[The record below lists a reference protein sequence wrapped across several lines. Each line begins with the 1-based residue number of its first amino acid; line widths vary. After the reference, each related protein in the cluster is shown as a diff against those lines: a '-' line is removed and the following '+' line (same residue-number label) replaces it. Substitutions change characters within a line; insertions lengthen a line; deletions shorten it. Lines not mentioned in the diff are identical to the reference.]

1 MQRLNEVV
9 LDSNGKPLGAA
20 VILVRPTGGTSTSLI
35 YSDIAG
41 TGSKANP
48 ITADSLGRFWFY
60 AANDRYDLI
69 VTATGIGTATVV
81 DVMMEDVPRSNLNE
95 LTTDSSARD
104 NIGLGSI
111 ATYSTSSFLQ
121 TANNLSDLAA
131 ATTARANLGVLS
143 TASNLGDVASA
154 ATARA
159 NLGLAIGTDVQA
171 FDATIPKTTSTQSWT
186 KAQRGA
192 VVALTSTVSSVAVD
206 LSLANNFSL
215 TMTEQTTFAA
225 PTNVVLGQGGSV
237 VISRGT
243 AAYSAA
249 WNSFYKWPS
258 AFGTGT
264 LTTATGSVDM
274 MVYHVYSTSAAA
286 CQMINNLA

>member
-1 MQRLNEVV
+1 MTSGWRDMQKLNEVV

-20 VILVRPTGGTSTSLI
+20 VVLVRPTGGTSTSLI

-131 ATTARANLGVLS
+131 A
-143 TASNLGDVASA
+143 

-159 NLGLAIGTDVQA
+159 NLGLAIGTNVQA
-171 FDATIPKTTSTQSWT
+171 F
-186 KAQRGA
+186 
-192 VVALTSTVSSVAVD
+192 
-206 LSLANNFSL
+206 N
-215 TMTEQTTFAA
+215 
-225 PTNVVLGQGGSV
+225 
-237 VISRGT
+237 
-243 AAYSAA
+243 AAYAISTNSA
-249 WNSFYKWPS
+249 
-258 AFGTGT
+258 
-264 LTTATGSVDM
+264 
-274 MVYHVYSTSAAA
+274 
-286 CQMINNLA
+286 

>member
-1 MQRLNEVV
+1 MFKLNEVV

-20 VILVRPTGGTSTSLI
+20 VVLVRPTGGTSTSLI

-48 ITADSLGRFWFY
+48 ITADSLGRFSFY
-60 AANDRYDLI
+60 AANGRYDLL
-69 VTATGIGTATVV
+69 VTATGIGTATVT
-81 DVMMEDVPRSNLNE
+81 DVSMEDVPLSNLSE
-95 LTTDSSARD
+95 LTTDSAARD

-121 TANNLSDLAA
+121 AANNLSDLAA
-131 ATTARANLGVLS
+131 
-143 TASNLGDVASA
+143 A

-171 FDATIPKTTSTQSWT
+171 FNAAYAISTNSASWT

-192 VVALTSTVSSVAVD
+192 VVALTSTASSVAVD
-206 LSLANNFSL
+206 MSLGNNFSL

-225 PTNVVLGQGGSV
+225 PSNVVAGQGGSIV
-237 VISRGT
+237 VSRGT
-243 AAYSAA
+243 AAYAA
-249 WNSFYKWPS
+249 AFNSFYKW
-258 AFGTGT
+258 AGTNTGT
-264 LTTATGSVDM
+264 LSTATGSVDM